1 MDWSQ
6 HSIPAMRLEPRFGD
20 RIVPAFC
27 ERPGSISAMVAEA
40 VARNGDG
47 EALVCGDARLT
58 WRELAQRSAQI
69 AAGFARLGLTRGD
82 RVAVLLGNR
91 IEFVLTML
99 GAAHAGLVT
108 VLLSTRQ
115 QKPEIAYVLTDC
127 GARLLVHEAALA
139 DRVPDAADIP
149 DVAHRIAVDDD
160 PGRSRFAELAD
171 HAAMAAPVA
180 VGEEDTAM
188 ILYTSGTTGK
198 PKGAMLAHC
207 NIIHSAMVFVS
218 CLKLTE
224 ADRSIAAVPLGHV
237 TGVVANI
244 MTMVRCAGAL
254 IVMPEFKAAEYLKL
268 AARERVTYTV
278 MVPAMYNLCLL
289 QPDFDSY
296 DLSSWRIG
304 GFGGAPMPVATIE
317 KLDKKIP
324 GLKLANCYGA
334 TETTSPST
342 MMPGELT
349 ASHIDSV
356 GLPCPGAQIVVMDA
370 NGRELPRG
378 EIGEIWIHGAS
389 VIKGYWNNSKATTE
403 SFTAGFWH
411 SGDLGSIDAE
421 NFVRV
426 FDRQKDM
433 INRGGLKI
441 YSAEV
446 ESVLA
451 SHPDVIESAIIA
463 KPCPVLGE
471 RVHAVVVTR
480 RELEAATLR
489 TWCAERLS
497 DYKVP
502 ESIDVRLESLP
513 RNANGKVMKSQLRE
527 AFAAQ
532 ISAEA
537 RAKENPRRVLS
548 RLFGFGIMPIDHNG
562 VGMRHDGHEP
572 DQAHRQRP
580 ERIPVDPVHFP
591 ARLNFNSVFKR
602 KLAPDLIRG
611 GYRFAPRKRVRT
623 RIQPQIRQKLCP
635 RTHPDTQVYRTLR
648 CRNGSG
654 FLSRPP
660 WTNRRSSAPAC

>member
-1 MDWSQ
+1 MDW
-6 HSIPAMRLEPRFGD
+6 HSIPAMRLETRFGD
-20 RIVPAFC
+20 RVVPAFC
-27 ERPGSISAMVAEA
+27 ERPHSVWAMIAEA
-40 VARNGDG
+40 AARNPDG
-47 EALVCGDARLT
+47 EALICGGRRISWRDLVEQSAR
-58 WRELAQRSAQI
+58 I
-69 AAGFARLGLTRGD
+69 AAGFQRLGLQRGD
-82 RVAVLLGNR
+82 RIAVLLGNR
-91 IEFVLTML
+91 TEFVLTMFA
-99 GAAHAGLVT
+99 AAHAGLVT

-115 QKPEIAYVLTDC
+115 QKPEIAYVLNDS
-127 GARLLVHEAALA
+127 GARLLVHEATHA
-139 DRVPDAADIP
+139 DRVPEAGEVP
-149 DVAHRIAVDDD
+149 ELRHRIAVED
-160 PGRSRFAELAD
+160 SRASPFATLLD
-171 HAAMAAPVA
+171 HAASAAPA
-180 VGEEDTAM
+180 EVGEEDTAM

-207 NIIHSAMVFVS
+207 NIIHSSMVFVS
-218 CLKLTE
+218 CLQLTS

-254 IVMPEFKAAEYLKL
+254 IVMPEFKAGEYLKL

-278 MVPAMYNLCLL
+278 MVPAMYNLCLM

-304 GFGGAPMPVATIE
+304 GFGGAPMPIATIE
-317 KLDKKIP
+317 RLAAGIP

-349 ASHIDSV
+349 AGHIDSV
-356 GLPCPGAQIVVMDA
+356 GLPCPGAQIIAVDA
-370 NGRELPRG
+370 DGHELPRG

-389 VIKGYWNNSKATTE
+389 VIKGYWNNPKATAE

-411 SGDLGSIDAE
+411 SGDLGSVDAE

-451 SHPDVIESAIIA
+451 GHPEVIESAIIA

-480 RELEAATLR
+480 NAVEVEVIRA
-489 TWCAERLS
+489 WCAERLS

-502 ESIDVRLESLP
+502 ETMDVRTDPLP
-513 RNANGKVMKSQLRE
+513 RNANGKVMKRQLRE
-527 AFAAQ
+527 AFMAEMSAA
-532 ISAEA
+532 A
-537 RAKENPRRVLS
+537 RA
-548 RLFGFGIMPIDHNG
+548 
-562 VGMRHDGHEP
+562 
-572 DQAHRQRP
+572 
-580 ERIPVDPVHFP
+580 
-591 ARLNFNSVFKR
+591 
-602 KLAPDLIRG
+602 
-611 GYRFAPRKRVRT
+611 
-623 RIQPQIRQKLCP
+623 
-635 RTHPDTQVYRTLR
+635 
-648 CRNGSG
+648 
-654 FLSRPP
+654 
-660 WTNRRSSAPAC
+660 

>member
-6 HSIPAMRLEPRFGD
+6 HSIPLMRLEARFGD
-20 RIVPAFC
+20 RVVPAFC
-27 ERPGSISAMVAEA
+27 ERPKSIWAMVADA
-40 VARNGDG
+40 AAGNPNG
-47 EALVCGDARLT
+47 EALVCGDSRMT
-58 WRELAQRSAQI
+58 WREVAQRSAAI
-69 AAGFARLGLTRGD
+69 AAGFGKLGLQRGD

-99 GAAHAGLVT
+99 AAAHAGLVT

-127 GARLLVHEAALA
+127 GAKLLIHEAALA
-139 DRVPDAADIP
+139 GRVPDARDVP
-149 DVAHRIAVDDD
+149 DLAFRIAVDDD
-160 PGRSRFAELAD
+160 PKISRFSELAD
-171 HAAMAAPVA
+171 NAPATAPVE

-207 NIIHSAMVFVS
+207 TIIHSSMVFVS
-218 CLKLTE
+218 CLKLTA

-244 MTMVRCAGAL
+244 TTMLRCAGAL
-254 IVMPEFKAAEYLKL
+254 IIMPEFKAAEYLKV

-304 GFGGAPMPVATIE
+304 GFGGAPMPIATIE
-317 KLDKKIP
+317 RLATKIP

-356 GLPCPGAQIVVMDA
+356 GLPCPGAEIIAMSADGHQ
-370 NGRELPRG
+370 LPSG
-378 EIGEIWIHGAS
+378 EIGELWIRSAS
-389 VIKGYWNNSKATTE
+389 VIRGYWNNPKATAE

-411 SGDLGSIDAE
+411 SGDLGSVDAQ

-446 ESVLA
+446 ESVL
-451 SHPDVIESAIIA
+451 SGHPDVIESAIIA

-480 RELEAATLR
+480 NPVGGEALR
-489 TWCAERLS
+489 AWCAERLS

-502 ESIDVRLESLP
+502 ETIDLTADPLP
-513 RNANGKVMKSQLRE
+513 RNANGKVMKRQLRE
-527 AFAAQ
+527 AWAAAQ
-532 ISAEA
+532 A
-537 RAKENPRRVLS
+537 R
-548 RLFGFGIMPIDHNG
+548 
-562 VGMRHDGHEP
+562 
-572 DQAHRQRP
+572 
-580 ERIPVDPVHFP
+580 
-591 ARLNFNSVFKR
+591 
-602 KLAPDLIRG
+602 
-611 GYRFAPRKRVRT
+611 
-623 RIQPQIRQKLCP
+623 
-635 RTHPDTQVYRTLR
+635 
-648 CRNGSG
+648 
-654 FLSRPP
+654 
-660 WTNRRSSAPAC
+660 